1 MNVIEQ
7 IRAKRDMLDQ
17 HHLYE
22 RLIGDMS
29 DRIEVLEEEAI
40 RAQAGWVKEIEN
52 HRKTTLKLIKLQENK
67 DGR

>member
-40 RAQAGWVKEIEN
+40 RAQAGWVKEIEC
-52 HRKTTLKLIKLQENK
+52 HRKTTLKLIKLQEK
-67 DGR
+67 QR

>member
-17 HHLYE
+17 HHMYE

-29 DRIEVLEEEAI
+29 DRIEVLEAEAQ
-40 RAQAGWVKEIEN
+40 RAQAGWVKEIEC
-52 HRKTTLKLIKLQENK
+52 HRNTTLKLIKLQEK
-67 DGR
+67 QR